1 LRGKKA
7 KLGGKNSL
15 SSPQNGF
22 PRPSEGKT
30 VQMRRGGGTVSSSI
44 FGGVDMSVGRCS
56 VGCWENETTNA
67 SAAKVNV

>member
-1 LRGKKA
+1 MQNWEVKTA
-7 KLGGKNSL
+7 CQA
-15 SSPQNGF
+15 PQNGF

-30 VQMRRGGGTVSSSI
+30 VQMKRGVGTVSSSI

-67 SAAKVNV
+67 STAKVNV